1 MILPCPP
8 CPDCG
13 ARVRVDYDTTLRSN
27 GRCVETLLEA
37 CEHER
42 KRRGVC
48 RYCWRSVGGK
58 VGMAIYCERHRREA
72 EQAAAKRGRQ
82 KHRERDRLRKRR
94 QRANDPELRERER
107 QRSARYY
114 LENREDEM
122 RKSRERYAR
131 QRAA

>member
-13 ARVRVDYDTTLRSN
+13 ARVRVEYDTHLRSH
-27 GRCVETLLEA
+27 GRCVETVLDA

-48 RYCWRSVGGK
+48 RFCWRPVGGK

-72 EQAAAKRGRQ
+72 TRANHRRASAKKYARNPEKQRARVQ
-82 KHRERDRLRKRR
+82 RYRERDPEKHRERRRRWYRNEQAKRQ
-94 QRANDPELRERER
+94 QRAE
-107 QRSARYY
+107 QK
-114 LENREDEM
+114 
-122 RKSRERYAR
+122 RK
-131 QRAA
+131 AA